1 VPIQYALII
10 RAFKEFCKMKTSGT
24 CVEEQVKYLEAL
36 LEAAIYDL
44 DRDPKKQEAVIL
56 AAYAYARQ
64 CTKSMGD
71 GAL

>member
-1 VPIQYALII
+1 
-10 RAFKEFCKMKTSGT
+10 MKTSGT